1 MVVFDGLFR
10 TQRKSRRER
19 FSHSSLFLLIV
30 SAPPLDLQYCASLVH
45 LDILNL
51 SRAGFYGP
59 IPHQLG
65 NLSRLHYLDISG
77 GRRSDQCGGPS
88 SSYSSIKDI
97 EWISGLTSLKF
108 LDISG
113 VSLSEASN
121 WSQVL
126 NKLHSL
132 SVLHLHS
139 CELYTIGSL
148 PHVNFSS
155 LTILDLSC
163 NNLISSKFDWFSDL
177 SSLVTLDL
185 SHNKFHSPIPRGLGN
200 MTSLRFLDLSFNG
213 FTSDI
218 PLWLYHIPAIERL
231 DLSVNNFQGKV
242 PSGIE
247 NLTSLTRLDLSDDAL
262 EGEILPFLGS
272 LCNFK
277 LLNSSYNKHGRS
289 LEFLYLGW
297 NKFSGHFPDQLGQC
311 KSLFHL
317 SIPGNS
323 FYGPLPMS
331 IGGLS
336 SLSNLDISGNSLEG
350 VVTEKHFANLTKLHD
365 LRAYSNRLT
374 LQVGFNWIPPFQL
387 MSVNVKS
394 WHLGPQFPAW
404 LQTQKNLEYVNISNT
419 GISDFI
425 PDWFG
430 NMCDGMDAFPPFSTC
445 VIDLSH
451 NQLKGRIPSLLFGEY
466 IYLGSNSLT
475 GPPPQ
480 LSSSAIEVDLSNNLL
495 KGSLSPLICRR
506 IDGENSLVIL
516 DLSGNLLSGELPDCW
531 ENWTG
536 LVLLNLGD
544 NEFTGPVPT
553 SMGSLRHLFSLH
565 LHNNYLSGMFPPLEN
580 CTNLMVMDLSENGF
594 SGSVPMW
601 IGNNLSNLV
610 VLALGSNNFNG
621 SIPLELP
628 TLIIFKS

>member
-1 MVVFDGLFR
+1 MVLPNDIGNL
-10 TQRKSRRER
+10 TS
-19 FSHSSLFLLIV
+19 ITY
-30 SAPPLDLQYCASLVH
+30 LDLSYNALEVEIFRSLGN
-45 LDILNL
+45 LCSFQLLNL
-51 SRAGFYGP
+51 SYNRPRKSLEF
-59 IPHQLG
+59 
-65 NLSRLHYLDISG
+65 LSLRG
-77 GRRSDQCGGPS
+77 
-88 SSYSSIKDI
+88 
-97 EWISGLTSLKF
+97 
-108 LDISG
+108 
-113 VSLSEASN
+113 
-121 WSQVL
+121 
-126 NKLHSL
+126 NKLLGSFPDTLGECKSL
-132 SVLHLHS
+132 EH
-139 CELYTIGSL
+139 
-148 PHVNFSS
+148 
-155 LTILDLSC
+155 LDLGMNRLSGHFP
-163 NNLISSKFDWFSDL
+163 NELGQFKSL
-177 SSLVTLDL
+177 SSLSIDRN
-185 SHNKFHSPIPRGLGN
+185 SFSGHIPISLGGIS
-200 MTSLRFLDLSFNG
+200 SLRYLR
-213 FTSDI
+213 I
-218 PLWLYHIPAIERL
+218 KE
-231 DLSVNNFQGKV
+231 NFFE
-242 PSGIE
+242 GIISE
-247 NLTSLTRLDLSDDAL
+247 KHLANLTSLEKLDAS
-262 EGEILPFLGS
+262 
-272 LCNFK
+272 
-277 LLNSSYNKHGRS
+277 
-289 LEFLYLGW
+289 
-297 NKFSGHFPDQLGQC
+297 
-311 KSLFHL
+311 
-317 SIPGNS
+317 
-323 FYGPLPMS
+323 
-331 IGGLS
+331 
-336 SLSNLDISGNSLEG
+336 SNL
-350 VVTEKHFANLTKLHD
+350 
-365 LRAYSNRLT
+365 LT
-374 LQVGFNWIPPFQL
+374 LQVSSNWTPPFQL
-387 MSVNVKS
+387 TRLELGSCF
-394 WHLGPQFPAW
+394 LGPQFPAW

-601 IGNNLSNLV
+601 IGNNLYNLV
-610 VLALGSNNFNG
+610 VLALSSNNFNG